1 MEIKMKKIILFLI
14 IFCFCLPV
22 FAEVFF
28 EPEWSEFCPSRYAN
42 IDSSR
47 WHYTSSGRYWAKRK
61 QQFENRLEKCNSLRE
76 SSREAC
82 YKTLREIENNETANY
97 NNGKTSRTL
106 RYMMINSMF

>member
-1 MEIKMKKIILFLI
+1 MKRILLFLL
-14 IFCFCLPV
+14 IFCFSAPV

-28 EPEWSEFCPSRYAN
+28 EPEWSEFCPLRHVN

-61 QQFENRLEKCNSLRE
+61 QQFEKRLQKCNSLSE
-76 SSREAC
+76 TSREAC

-106 RYMMINSMF
+106 RYMMIKSMF